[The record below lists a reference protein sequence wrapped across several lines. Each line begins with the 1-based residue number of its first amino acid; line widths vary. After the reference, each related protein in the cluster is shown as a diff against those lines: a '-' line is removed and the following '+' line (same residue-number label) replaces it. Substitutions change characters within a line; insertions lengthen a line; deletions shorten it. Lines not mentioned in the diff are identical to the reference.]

1 MCQARSSYWEFPTG
15 IPMIAGMD
23 LDPPRALLVRLV
35 DEAGADMAKVS
46 RSLGR
51 NHAYLHQFVK
61 QGTPRVLP
69 EEVREKLGEQ
79 FGVSPDEFR
88 PVAARRR
95 VAVANPTDV
104 VELLGELY
112 AVVPV
117 FDARVS
123 AGPGAINEDGAPL
136 HHHLYRMAWLR
147 EVTST
152 PPAEL
157 AVVRV
162 EGDSMW
168 ETLHNGD
175 HVLMDRRTRRIGR
188 DGIYVLAWAEEDET
202 MVKRAQRDPRN
213 KLITVKSDNPEYQV
227 WPDVP
232 DERLRVF
239 GKVIWLGRNV
249 GG

>member
-1 MCQARSSYWEFPTG
+1 MHSAGAVRTIRRVKANAPYAELLRRIETG
-15 IPMIAGMD
+15 RKRLGKASEAKVCRDAGLGKD
-23 LDPPRALLVRLV
+23 CIRTIRRGNAPRAEALKKLERAIKCEPGHLL
-35 DEAGADMAKVS
+35 EAVG
-46 RSLGR
+46 
-51 NHAYLHQFVK
+51 
-61 QGTPRVLP
+61 
-69 EEVREKLGEQ
+69 GEA
-79 FGVSPDEFR
+79 FPGPAHPATAE
-88 PVAARRR
+88 
-95 VAVANPTDV
+95 T

-123 AGPGAINEDGAPL
+123 AGPGALNQDGDPV

-152 PPAEL
+152 PPPEL

-168 ETLHNGD
+168 ETLHHGD
-175 HVLMDRRTRRIGR
+175 HVLMDRRVRRIGR
-188 DGIYVLAWAEEDET
+188 DGIYVLGWADEEET

-213 KLITVKSDNPEYQV
+213 RLITIKSDNPAYGS
-227 WPDVP
+227 WADVA
-232 DERLRVF
+232 DERVRIF